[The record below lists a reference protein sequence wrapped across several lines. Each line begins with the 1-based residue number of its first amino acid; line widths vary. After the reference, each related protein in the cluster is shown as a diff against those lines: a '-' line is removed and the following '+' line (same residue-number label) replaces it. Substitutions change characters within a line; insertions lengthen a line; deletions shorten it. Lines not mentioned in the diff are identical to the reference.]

1 MRSFT
6 IADVESKYGIRRRVV
21 SELVREGFVRPER
34 GRRHEYRF
42 SFQDVVMLRMAQDL
56 FSLGIP
62 PRKTSRF
69 LRQLQRELP
78 DASVVGTRV
87 SAAGRELVVREDGRL
102 RNADGQLVID
112 FAGGAEGRL
121 ARLPHRQP
129 DRQSH
134 PATAGT
140 RSADEWYNAGLLL
153 DGSDPLEAIECYRR
167 AIEMD
172 RLHADAWVNL
182 GCLLIDGDQS
192 IEAYAVLQ
200 EAVVNCPRHPLL
212 QFNLGIACEDI
223 GRHDEAVQAYGEALS
238 LDPGMADAHYNLAR
252 LYEARGQSARAIRHY
267 NAYRRLQR

>member
-6 IADVESKYGIRRRVV
+6 IADVESRYGIRRSVV
-21 SELVREGFVRPER
+21 SELVREGFVRPAR
-34 GRRHEYRF
+34 GRRKEYRF

-78 DASVVGTRV
+78 DAGVVGARV

-112 FAGGAEGRL
+112 FAADRDASL
-121 ARLPHRQP
+121 VRLP
-129 DRQSH
+129 QSH
-134 PATAGT
+134 PHPAVAGT

-172 RLHADAWVNL
+172 RLHADAYVNL
-182 GCLLIDGDQS
+182 GCLLIDGGQFL
-192 IEAYAVLQ
+192 EAYAVLQ
-200 EAVVNCPRHPLL
+200 EGAAQCPRHALL
-212 QFNLGIACEDI
+212 RFNLGIACEDLD
-223 GRHDEAVQAYGEALS
+223 RPDEAIQAYGDALR
-238 LDPGMADAHYNLAR
+238 LDPGLGDAHFNLAR
-252 LYEARGQSARAIRHY
+252 LHEALGHQARAIRHY
-267 NAYRRLQR
+267 SAYRRLQR

>member
-102 RNADGQLVID
+102 RNAEGQLVID
-112 FAGGAEGRL
+112 FATGGEARL
-121 ARLPHRQP
+121 AELPQREP
-129 DRQSH
+129 H

-182 GCLLIDGDQS
+182 GCLLIDGAQY

-200 EAVVNCPRHPLL
+200 EAVVNCPRNALL

-223 GRHDEAVQAYGEALS
+223 GRREEALQAYSEALRI
-238 LDPGMADAHYNLAR
+238 DPGMADAHYNLAR
-252 LYEARGQSARAIRHY
+252 LYETAGQSARAIRHY

>member
-34 GRRHEYRF
+34 GRRQEYRF

-78 DASVVGTRV
+78 DASVVGARV

-102 RNADGQLVID
+102 RNADGQLVIE
-112 FAGGAEGRL
+112 FTAEGKAEL
-121 ARLPHRQP
+121 ASLPPRQA
-129 DRQSH
+129 H

-182 GCLLIDGDQS
+182 GCLLIDGAQFL
-192 IEAYAVLQ
+192 EAYAVLQ
-200 EAVVNCPRHPLL
+200 EALVHCPRSALL
-212 QFNLGIACEDI
+212 HFNLGIACEDI
-223 GRHDEAVQAYGEALS
+223 ARPDEALQAYGEALR

-252 LYEARGQSARAIRHY
+252 LYEATGQAARAIRHY